1 MDIYWYGQSC
11 FRIKGKSTTVILDPF
26 DPEYTGLKLP
36 VKEMEAQIV
45 LSTHDHKDHNNVG
58 VVSGDP
64 LVITGPGEYEVK
76 GVTING
82 AQVYHDNSS
91 GSERGRST
99 IYHLVIDGVNIVHVG
114 DLGHILN
121 EEQISQI
128 ETTDILLV
136 PVGGI
141 YTIDGETAA
150 KVVAQFEP
158 KVVIPM
164 HYKIPGLKFDLKEVE
179 PFLKEM
185 GAENVEPVSKL
196 TITRDKLPEETTVVL
211 LGL

>member
-1 MDIYWYGQSC
+1 M
-11 FRIKGKSTTVILDPF
+11 
-26 DPEYTGLKLP
+26 
-36 VKEMEAQIV
+36 
-45 LSTHDHKDHNNVG
+45 
-58 VVSGDP
+58 
-64 LVITGPGEYEVK
+64 
-76 GVTING
+76 
-82 AQVYHDNSS
+82 
-91 GSERGRST
+91 
-99 IYHLVIDGVNIVHVG
+99 IDGVNIVHVG

>member
-11 FRIKGKSTTVILDPF
+11 FRIMGKSTTVILDPF